1 MVFLLA
7 LISIFNFFVIK
18 ILSWFFIDIKEI
30 TPEWLNYKPFN
41 CSFCFSFW
49 TNITLSILSTWLI
62 SPYLF
67 VWISITALD
76 AVAYIVDRYE
86 NTEKIE

>member
-7 LISIFNFFVIK
+7 FISICNFFIIK
-18 ILSWFFIDIKEI
+18 ILSWFLIEKKQL
-30 TPEWLNYKPFN
+30 TPTWLDYKPFN
-41 CSFCFSFW
+41 CTQCFSFW

-67 VWISITALD
+67 VWIAITALD
-76 AVAYIVDRYE
+76 AVAYIVDRIE